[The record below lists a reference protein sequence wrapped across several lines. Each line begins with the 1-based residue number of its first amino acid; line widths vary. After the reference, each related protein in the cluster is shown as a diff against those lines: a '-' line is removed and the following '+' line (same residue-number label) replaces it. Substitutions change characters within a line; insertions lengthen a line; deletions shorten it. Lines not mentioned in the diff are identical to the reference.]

1 LDSSTFGG
9 AGKSGVGS
17 GGMVTKVEAAKLVTS
32 AGIGMLLTKLSDL
45 PDALAEKQVGTYFL
59 PN

>member
-1 LDSSTFGG
+1 
-9 AGKSGVGS
+9 
-17 GGMVTKVEAAKLVTS
+17 MVTKVEAAKLVTS

>member
-1 LDSSTFGG
+1 
-9 AGKSGVGS
+9 
-17 GGMVTKVEAAKLVTS
+17 VTK

-45 PDALAEKQVGTYFL
+45 PAALAGNEVGTYFS